1 VQAGKHRSHRREYD
15 PVIDPML
22 TRWAARNHLTL
33 DEAAKR
39 VGVPARQL
47 RQWVRQYPEMRAAI
61 DAAERNADAEVIQA
75 LFDRATGVD
84 VEDSHSSIEKKDG
97 QGTKKK
103 VKQGKRHL
111 PGNIRAIMFW
121 LRNRLPEQ
129 WGDRPDAPAPME
141 IIARI
146 RPVPEIKLRQI
157 ATEGTA
163 RLSSPEPEDT
173 ESNSGI

>member
-1 VQAGKHRSHRREYD
+1 
-15 PVIDPML
+15 ML

-47 RQWVRQYPEMRAAI
+47 RQWVKQYPEMRAAI
-61 DAAERNADAEVIQA
+61 AAAERDADAEVIQA

-84 VEDSHSSIEKKDG
+84 IEDSQTSIEKRDSN
-97 QGTKKK
+97 GTRRK

-111 PGNIRAIMFW
+111 PGNIYAIMFW

-129 WGDRPDAPAPME
+129 WGDRPEAPTPVE

-146 RPVPEIKLRQI
+146 RPVPEIRLRQI
-157 ATEGTA
+157 ATEGT
-163 RLSSPEPEDT
+163 EIT
-173 ESNSGI
+173 ERNRNL